1 MAKGRDKNY
10 VSIGFWILTFFV
22 MAIPLLNIIMTFVWA
37 FSGDNES
44 LRNYF
49 KAMIIVWLFV
59 VGLMILAVSLG
70 AVPIVIDQLQKFQ
83 RLHR

>member
-44 LRNYF
+44 LKNYF
-49 KAMIIVWLFV
+49 KAMLIVWLLV
-59 VGLMILAVSLG
+59 VGLAILAVSLG
-70 AVPIVIDQLQKFQ
+70 ALPIVLDQWQKLQ